1 MKSLFTILLATTLI
15 TGAYTC
21 YSKPLSA
28 LGMSMNDKQNRHISG
43 FTGVEVIGS
52 YDVFIKQ
59 GNTESVIVEAND
71 DVIDRIITEVEG
83 GTLKIYTKK
92 SNFNFSWENKK
103 TAIYVTA
110 KDLNRISVIGSGNV
124 SFAEGISTS
133 KLRLKLTGSG
143 DVSGKVNV
151 KTLESELTGSGDM
164 KLSGQAQTSS
174 VTVTGSGDF
183 SGRDLATTKSIV
195 QVRGS
200 GNVGVNVLQQLDAS
214 VAGSGDI
221 RYTGTPKQ
229 ISSSKSGSG
238 DIGRF

>member
-1 MKSLFTILLATTLI
+1 MKSFITILLATTLI
-15 TGAYTC
+15 AGSYTC
-21 YSKPLSA
+21 YS
-28 LGMSMNDKQNRHISG
+28 NEKQNRHLSG

-59 GNTESVIVEAND
+59 GSTESVIVEADD
-71 DVIDRIITEVEG
+71 DVIDRIITEVKG

-92 SNFNFSWENKK
+92 SNWNFSWENKK

-110 KDLNRISVIGSGNV
+110 KDLNNISLVGSGDV
-124 SFAEGISTS
+124 SFVDGISTN
-133 KLRLKLTGSG
+133 KLSLKVTGSG
-143 DVSGKVNV
+143 DLSGKVNV
-151 KTLESELTGSGDM
+151 KALESSLTGSGDI

-183 SGRDLATTKSIV
+183 SARDLVTNRSIV

-200 GNVGVNVLQQLDAS
+200 GDAGVNVSQQLDAS

-221 RYTGTPKQ
+221 RYTGSAKQ

-238 DIGRF
+238 DISRY

>member
-28 LGMSMNDKQNRHISG
+28 LGISRNDKQNRNLSG

-59 GNTESVIVEAND
+59 GNTESVIVEADD
-71 DVIDRIITEVEG
+71 DVIDRIITAVEG

-92 SNFNFSWENKK
+92 TNFNFNWDNKK
-103 TAIYVTA
+103 TAVYVTV
-110 KDLNRISVIGSGNV
+110 KFINRISVIGSGDV
-124 SFAEGISTS
+124 SFAEGITTN
-133 KLRLKLTGSG
+133 KLRLNLTGSG

-151 KTLESELTGSGDM
+151 KTLESSLTGSGDM
-164 KLSGQAQTSS
+164 KLTGQAQTSS

-183 SGRDLATTKSIV
+183 SGRDLVTIKSIV

-200 GNVGVNVLQQLDAS
+200 GDAGVNVSEQLDAS

-221 RYTGTPKQ
+221 RYTGAAKQ